1 MGEGRKL
8 AVVTGASSGI
18 GAELARELA
27 ARGYD
32 CVLSARRV
40 SRLEELAAELR
51 EGRGIEV
58 HVITADLST
67 REGAAELFEGV
78 TALGRP
84 VGFLANN
91 AGFGIYGRFVEQ
103 PVERIEEMIQLNV
116 TSLTTLT
123 RLFVAPMV
131 RQGHGRVLQVASI
144 GAFQPSPLYAVY
156 SATKAY
162 VRDFSQALHFELRG
176 TGVTVTTM
184 CPGLTESEFHEKA
197 DHLKPKYM
205 DTLMMKRAPRGRDR
219 GAGRRARQ
227 ERGHARAHQQADGV
241 VGRVDAARRGHL
253 GGGRVHARE
262 ARAGAARR
270 DHEDEGRRGRR
281 GLRRRAHPPR

>member
-1 MGEGRKL
+1 MGEGREL
-8 AVVTGASSGI
+8 AVITGASSGI
-18 GAELARELA
+18 GAELARVLA
-27 ARGYD
+27 GRGYD

-51 EGRGIEV
+51 EARGIDV
-58 HVITADLST
+58 HVIGADLSK

-84 VGFLANN
+84 VSFLANN
-91 AGFGIYGRFVEQ
+91 AGFGIYGPFVDQ

-131 RQGHGRVLQVASI
+131 RSGRGRVLQVASI

-205 DTLMMKRAPRGRDR
+205 DAMMMSARRVAEIGVSAAERGKSGVTPGLTNKLMEWSVAWTPRAVATWAAGVSMRARREAPALPADTATKKGDEG
-219 GAGRRARQ
+219 GAG
-227 ERGHARAHQQADGV
+227 
-241 VGRVDAARRGHL
+241 
-253 GGGRVHARE
+253 
-262 ARAGAARR
+262 
-270 DHEDEGRRGRR
+270 
-281 GLRRRAHPPR
+281 